1 MTGSPAYEILPTES
15 FVTSLR
21 EFFRAHYNKKDKKN
35 QDALIVVL
43 DGVRDLLALNPRPI
57 PASRLE
63 GWPHMPTTA
72 ESDRYELRK
81 LSFVPPGLT
90 GSAGEGR
97 LLYLVCKTERVIS
110 LIGVYTHKQWAKRPD
125 DRTLKELVLEAVEHH
140 RRSGQQKAAAPAA
153 ALNEGQGES

>member
-72 ESDRYELRK
+72 ESDRK

-97 LLYLVCKTERVIS
+97 LARL
-110 LIGVYTHKQWAKRPD
+110 G
-125 DRTLKELVLEAVEHH
+125 
-140 RRSGQQKAAAPAA
+140 G
-153 ALNEGQGES
+153 